1 MVCVSEG
8 GAPKDTNHTPLKT
21 MTNAEFITD
30 ECDQALSI
38 DDLSDV
44 SGGGLAAVAGWA
56 VLNLVTAGIPA
67 MIDLAN
73 GSPYAKEALESKY

>member
-1 MVCVSEG
+1 MVCASEG
-8 GAPKDTNHTPLKT
+8 DDPKDTNYTPFGR
-21 MTNAEFITD
+21 MTNAKFIDD
-30 ECDQALSI
+30 ECDQVLSI

>member
-1 MVCVSEG
+1 MVCASEG
-8 GAPKDTNHTPLKT
+8 DDSKDTNCTPFGT
-21 MTNAEFITD
+21 MTNAKFIDD
-30 ECDQALSI
+30 ECDQVLSI

-67 MIDLAN
+67 MIDLTN

>member
-1 MVCVSEG
+1 MVCASEG
-8 GAPKDTNHTPLKT
+8 DDPKDTNYTPLGT
-21 MTNAEFITD
+21 MTNAKFIDD
-30 ECDQALSI
+30 ECDQVLSV